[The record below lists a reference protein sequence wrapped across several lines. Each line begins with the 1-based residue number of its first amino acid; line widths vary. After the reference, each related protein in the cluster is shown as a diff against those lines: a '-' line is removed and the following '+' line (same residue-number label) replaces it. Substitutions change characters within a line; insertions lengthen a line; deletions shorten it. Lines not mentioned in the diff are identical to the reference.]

1 MNFSTKCAQDAR
13 GFVGKTKKF
22 LGFIIF
28 VEKNTW
34 KWYNIN
40 KSAGKGEKTVCQK
53 RPRCNF
59 YFSLPKGLPASSAP
73 NCEVVVHD
81 LDSNDPE
88 SSIVAIENG
97 QVTGRKVGDGPSHV
111 VLETLRGDREK
122 LQDHLCYLT
131 KTKDGKI
138 LKSTTIY
145 IRNDDGTPIGI
156 FGINYDITLML
167 AMENMLRQF
176 TATEKESREPEAI
189 SRNVSDLLDELI
201 EQSVKLVGKPV
212 ALMHKEDKVK
222 AIQFLNE
229 TGAFLITKSGD
240 KVCKYFGI
248 SKYTLYSYIDES
260 KE

>member
-1 MNFSTKCAQDAR
+1 MPEASTLQ
-13 GFVGKTKKF
+13 F
-22 LGFIIF
+22 LFQL
-28 VEKNTW
+28 
-34 KWYNIN
+34 
-40 KSAGKGEKTVCQK
+40 AKGI
-53 RPRCNF
+53 
-59 YFSLPKGLPASSAP
+59 ASQFGP

-156 FGINYDITLML
+156 FGISYDITLML

>member
-1 MNFSTKCAQDAR
+1 MPEASTLQ
-13 GFVGKTKKF
+13 F
-22 LGFIIF
+22 LFQL
-28 VEKNTW
+28 
-34 KWYNIN
+34 
-40 KSAGKGEKTVCQK
+40 AKGI
-53 RPRCNF
+53 
-59 YFSLPKGLPASSAP
+59 ASQFGP

-138 LKSTTIY
+138 LKSTTI
-145 IRNDDGTPIGI
+145 
-156 FGINYDITLML
+156 YDITLML

>member
-1 MNFSTKCAQDAR
+1 MPEASTLQ
-13 GFVGKTKKF
+13 F
-22 LGFIIF
+22 LFQL
-28 VEKNTW
+28 
-34 KWYNIN
+34 
-40 KSAGKGEKTVCQK
+40 AKGI
-53 RPRCNF
+53 
-59 YFSLPKGLPASSAP
+59 ASQFGP

-138 LKSTTIY
+138 LP
-145 IRNDDGTPIGI
+145 PIGI

>member
-1 MNFSTKCAQDAR
+1 MQASNLEFCLQLAKGIAR
-13 GFVGKTKKF
+13 QFG
-22 LGFIIF
+22 
-28 VEKNTW
+28 
-34 KWYNIN
+34 
-40 KSAGKGEKTVCQK
+40 
-53 RPRCNF
+53 
-59 YFSLPKGLPASSAP
+59 P

-81 LDSNDPE
+81 LASNDPD

-97 QVTGRKVGDGPSHV
+97 HVSGRKIGDGPSHV
-111 VLETLRGDREK
+111 VLEALRDGGSVPEDR
-122 LQDHLCYLT
+122 LGYLT
-131 KTKDGKI
+131 KTEDGKI
-138 LKSTTIY
+138 LKSSTIY
-145 IRNDDGTPIGI
+145 IRDDDGRAVGI
-156 FGINYDITLML
+156 FSINYDITLML

>member
-1 MNFSTKCAQDAR
+1 MPEASTLQ
-13 GFVGKTKKF
+13 F
-22 LGFIIF
+22 LFQL
-28 VEKNTW
+28 
-34 KWYNIN
+34 
-40 KSAGKGEKTVCQK
+40 AKGI
-53 RPRCNF
+53 
-59 YFSLPKGLPASSAP
+59 ASQFGP

-138 LKSTTIY
+138 L
-145 IRNDDGTPIGI
+145 TPIGI